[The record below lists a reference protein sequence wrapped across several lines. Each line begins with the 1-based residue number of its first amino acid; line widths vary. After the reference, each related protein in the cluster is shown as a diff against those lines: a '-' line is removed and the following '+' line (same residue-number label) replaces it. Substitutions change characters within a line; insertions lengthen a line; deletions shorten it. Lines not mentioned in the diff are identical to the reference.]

1 MSLQDL
7 LNDLP
12 EDKFPANVEGKCN
25 VRMHGRDGYDRCAN
39 GAGHKGSHVSWQT
52 KKRNAEKANP
62 AKGAKERK
70 LMRELAEKFG
80 YKLTAQTPEAKA
92 YEKAQAEVA
101 ETGEKVPEGSSAG
114 E

>member
-7 LNDLP
+7 LSDLS

-25 VRMHGRDGYDRCAN
+25 VRMQGRDGYDRCAN
-39 GAGHKGSHVSWQT
+39 GSGHKGSHVSWQT
-52 KKRNAEKANP
+52 KRRVAAKANP
-62 AKGAKERK
+62 AKEANERR

-80 YKLTAQTPEAKA
+80 YKLTALTGEAKA
-92 YEKAQAEVA
+92 YEKAQAEAA
-101 ETGEKVPEGSSAG
+101 ETGEKAPEGNSAG